1 MFSLKNLIFLGYSM
15 TLNKKTENILSL
27 LEKASHLYANLT
39 FKIIKEDYIKNR
51 QILCWLL
58 NKINSNLEAASLL
71 LRRNYPHEIKIIL
84 RSAFETIVLMSY
96 ILEKPENET
105 FYKNDS
111 IMLLFKNKF
120 QIYKNIVH
128 YKKSSKKL
136 LEHNKAEF
144 LLSFK
149 KVKDIALKYLGEDIC
164 SKLSKGEIDEKSL
177 EKKLRTMPKS
187 MKTGTLLNNLK
198 TDLETESLK
207 KYGFELYDSLSQ
219 TAHGALFSWMDKPN
233 INSDI
238 KSLHSYF
245 LKIIFLSLIT
255 LRKAGV
261 KSDDYHEQAEL
272 RKIFETLQTLI
283 EKN

>member
-1 MFSLKNLIFLGYSM
+1 MFSLKNLIFWGYSM

-39 FKIIKEDYIKNR
+39 FKIIEEDYIKNR

-96 ILEKPENET
+96 ILEKPENEA

-111 IMLLFKNKF
+111 IMLLFKRKF
-120 QIYKNIVH
+120 QIYKNIIH
-128 YKKSSKKL
+128 YKDSFPKL

-144 LLSFK
+144 LSFFN
-149 KVKDIALKYLGEDIC
+149 KVKDIALKHLGEDIC

-177 EKKLRTMPKS
+177 EKKLCTMPKS
-187 MKTGTLLNNLK
+187 MKTGTLLKNLE
-198 TDLETESLK
+198 TNLETELLK
-207 KYGFELYDSLSQ
+207 KYGLEIYDKLSQ
-219 TAHGALFSWMDKPN
+219 TAHGALFSWMDKPD
-233 INSDI
+233 INRDI
-238 KSLHSYF
+238 KDLYSYF
-245 LKIIFLSLIT
+245 LEIIFLSLIT
-255 LRKAGV
+255 LKKAGV
-261 KSDDYHEQAEL
+261 KSDNYYEQAEL
-272 RKIFETLQTLI
+272 KKIFDTLETLL